1 MYHRNLRQDISFRM
15 NIKNRRYINL
25 FFDHA
30 GRFNN
35 KKIIIYVEHS
45 CVRKDDCRPYEKYSY
60 DRYTKKCCCFR
71 RNKSIFLVLVKL

>member
-35 KKIIIYVEHS
+35 KKIIIYVAHS
-45 CVRKDDCRPYEKYSY
+45 CVVKMIADH
-60 DRYTKKCCCFR
+60 TKNIRMTDTQKNVVAFVEI
-71 RNKSIFLVLVKL
+71 NPFSWYW